1 MEHLYMRQLYF
12 FLGFSFSLTERI
24 YFLESLNP
32 DPKKM
37 KMITQATHVE
47 IYLVTKF
54 QTRKQFFNIFLS
66 LFHLSISSRNWQTG
80 SFLFSSQQTGRRV
93 DSARISKI
101 FLLRMQKF
109 GKYYG
114 RISRL
119 LHFLT
124 TCNISSFL
132 ARDWVCL
139 LFNGLFFPLF
149 DAILEFVRFLHGKQ
163 GKTKVGWV
171 LKSPVET
178 TYPQLRNMFTLEMSI
193 NFGIYYR

>member
-1 MEHLYMRQLYF
+1 MEHMCMCQLYT
-12 FLGFSFSLTERI
+12 FLGFLFSLTEGI

-32 DPKKM
+32 APKQM

-54 QTRKQFFNIFLS
+54 ETRKQFFNIFLS

-80 SFLFSSQQTGRRV
+80 SFLFSFQQTCRRV
-93 DSARISKI
+93 ESARISKI

-139 LFNGLFFPLF
+139 LFNGLFFF
-149 DAILEFVRFLHGKQ
+149 FVWHHSWVC
-163 GKTKVGWV
+163 KVFTWQARQD
-171 LKSPVET
+171 KSGLSFKITCRDYVSSTEKHV
-178 TYPQLRNMFTLEMSI
+178 YIGDEHKFWDLL
-193 NFGIYYR
+193 